1 MRRFGLLISISTQSV
16 HGESG
21 AFFCFFARAVVGVVD
36 RSIAA
41 SFDSH
46 RCSLLRLS
54 LLLLSLLS
62 SSLILSLPLDH
73 SHLLSRLPS
82 EKKTQNNDNNMADK
96 ACTVRTRKFMT
107 NRLLGRRQ
115 FIVDVLHPGRANVPK
130 AEIREK
136 LAKMYDARE
145 ADAVFVFGFRTQFG
159 GGKSTGFGLIYDLVD
174 VAKKFEPKYRL
185 VRNGLQEAA
194 SKSRKQIKER
204 KNRAL
209 KVRGCKAKA
218 PKKD

>member
-1 MRRFGLLISISTQSV
+1 
-16 HGESG
+16 
-21 AFFCFFARAVVGVVD
+21 
-36 RSIAA
+36 
-41 SFDSH
+41 
-46 RCSLLRLS
+46 
-54 LLLLSLLS
+54 
-62 SSLILSLPLDH
+62 
-73 SHLLSRLPS
+73 
-82 EKKTQNNDNNMADK
+82 MADK

-136 LAKMYDARE
+136 LAKIYDARE

-159 GGKSTGFGLIYDLVD
+159 GGKSTGFGLIYDSVD

>member
-1 MRRFGLLISISTQSV
+1 
-16 HGESG
+16 
-21 AFFCFFARAVVGVVD
+21 
-36 RSIAA
+36 
-41 SFDSH
+41 
-46 RCSLLRLS
+46 
-54 LLLLSLLS
+54 
-62 SSLILSLPLDH
+62 
-73 SHLLSRLPS
+73 
-82 EKKTQNNDNNMADK
+82 MADN

-130 AEIREK
+130 SEVREK
-136 LAKMYDARE
+136 LSKMYDARE

-159 GGKSTGFGLIYDLVD
+159 GGKSTGFGLIYDSVD